1 MLANAKSEPTA
12 RLFAQVGST
21 DGLGSRP
28 ERTEMETLIRAQR
41 ELWNDTIAIHMA
53 ERKPF
58 GLFVAQAV
66 TFTEQPEGSFYE
78 PFLRLQL
85 EDAQRLMDELWD
97 CGLRPSEGAGSSG
110 SLKATERHLADM
122 QRIAFMLLERP
133 NGQGQGEDTSAACGR
148 SPAPDGSA
156 SSED

>member
-1 MLANAKSEPTA
+1 MRRAFRLTDWLGLA
-12 RLFAQVGST
+12 AQ
-21 DGLGSRP
+21 

-66 TFTEQPEGSFYE
+66 TFTERPKDGFHD
-78 PFLRLQL
+78 PFLRLQI
-85 EDAQRLMDELWD
+85 EDAQRLMNELWD
-97 CGLRPSEGAGSSG
+97 CGLRPSEGTGSAG
-110 SLKATERHLADM
+110 SLKATEKHLTDM

-133 NGQGQGEDTSAACGR
+133 SAASGVRPLDCRVGHQTKGNR
-148 SPAPDGSA
+148 A
-156 SSED
+156 